1 MKPDEIDQLV
11 VYVRAQLA
19 GQVCDLRLLPRDN
32 GLVLQGRAHSYYAKQ
47 LAQQVVMKATELPLL
62 ANDIEV
68 LGPAP
73 AKRTG
78 S

>member
-1 MKPDEIDQLV
+1 MKPEQIDQLV
-11 VYVRAQLA
+11 ACVQGRLA
-19 GQVCDLRLLPRDN
+19 GRVCDLRLLVQEN

-47 LAQQVVMKATELPLL
+47 LAQHAVIMATELPLL

-68 LGPAP
+68 LPQALVKGN
-73 AKRTG
+73 K

>member
-1 MKPDEIDQLV
+1 VTPDEFDQLV
-11 VYVRAQLA
+11 VYVRRQLA
-19 GQVCDLRLLPRDN
+19 GQVCDLRLLLRDN

-47 LAQQVVMKATELPLL
+47 LAQQMVMKTTKLPLL

-68 LGPAP
+68 PEPGL
-73 AKRTG
+73 AKRIP